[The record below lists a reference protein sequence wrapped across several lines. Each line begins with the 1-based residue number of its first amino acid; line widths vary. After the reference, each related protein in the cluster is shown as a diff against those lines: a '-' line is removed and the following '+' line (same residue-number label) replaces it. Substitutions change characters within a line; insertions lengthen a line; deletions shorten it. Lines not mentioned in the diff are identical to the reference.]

1 MIDNLAMA
9 FATGVKNR
17 QGPMPTPRWH
27 QPCRRI
33 LSDATP
39 CENHAAVVRPG
50 ERLDTRRALRKESHE
65 KFWNLVAS
73 GAFLGR
79 RRGRFGGARG
89 VRACPGS
96 GGVR

>member
-73 GAFLGR
+73 GALFGR
-79 RRGRFGGARG
+79 KQSGFGAAPR
-89 VRACPGS
+89 VRACARS
-96 GGVR
+96 RRVR